1 MYLATYLQIFGVF
14 LVVQV
19 GKAVHNVMEDAV
31 RRRGDKTFIS
41 FHTTALPYT

>member
-19 GKAVHNVMEDAV
+19 GKAVHKVIEDAV
-31 RRRGDKTFIS
+31 RRRRDKTVIS
-41 FHTTALPYT
+41 FLTTALPNT